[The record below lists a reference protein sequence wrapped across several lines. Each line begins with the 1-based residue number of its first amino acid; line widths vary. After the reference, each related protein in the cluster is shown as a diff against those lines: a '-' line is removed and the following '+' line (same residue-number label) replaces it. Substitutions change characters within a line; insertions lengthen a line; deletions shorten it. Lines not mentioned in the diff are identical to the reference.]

1 MIEAQKHDLSRGY
14 VNQLFKEHFFPL
26 NFGRRSNGQ
35 TLIIYMA
42 YLNTKK
48 KQIDEAFKSRFH

>member
-14 VNQLFKEHFFPL
+14 VNQLFKEHFFRSILAADPM
-26 NFGRRSNGQ
+26 GRPWSSTWRTWTQ
-35 TLIIYMA
+35 
-42 YLNTKK
+42 KK